1 MENNQPQLK
10 NNLISKAI
18 DYTRVGVVITDPSLP
33 DNPIIYTNQ
42 AFLNLTG
49 YDEEDVIVRNC
60 RFLQGEATNGETVR
74 EVRKAIQQKKPI
86 SIEIQNYRKDGS
98 MFWNELAIDPVY
110 SKENQKWYFVGIQKD
125 ITVQENYKQLLE
137 EALKELTVLSTPIVP
152 IAEKISVLP
161 IIGTLTEER
170 YEEMINQV
178 SHYLTNAKDDVLV
191 MDLSGLI
198 GIDTHAAHKIFK
210 FHELLKLMGTDL
222 ILTGIKPELAIKTE
236 KLNLD
241 FSSLQTFLNVKDAIK
256 QLKG

>member
-33 DNPIIYTNQ
+33 DNPIVYTNQ

-49 YDEEDVIVRNC
+49 YDEKDVIGRNC
-60 RFLQGEATNGETVR
+60 RFLQGKATNGETVR

-110 SKENQKWYFVGIQKD
+110 SEEDQKWYFVGIQKD

-198 GIDTHAAHKIFK
+198 GINTHAAHKIFK

-236 KLNLD
+236 QLNLD

>member
-33 DNPIIYTNQ
+33 DNPIVYTNQ

-49 YDEEDVIVRNC
+49 YDEEDVIGRNC

-110 SKENQKWYFVGIQKD
+110 SEENQKWYFVGIQKD

-178 SHYLTNAKDDVLV
+178 SHYLTNSKDDVLV

>member
-1 MENNQPQLK
+1 
-10 NNLISKAI
+10 
-18 DYTRVGVVITDPSLP
+18 
-33 DNPIIYTNQ
+33 
-42 AFLNLTG
+42 
-49 YDEEDVIVRNC
+49 
-60 RFLQGEATNGETVR
+60 
-74 EVRKAIQQKKPI
+74 
-86 SIEIQNYRKDGS
+86 

>member
-1 MENNQPQLK
+1 
-10 NNLISKAI
+10 
-18 DYTRVGVVITDPSLP
+18 
-33 DNPIIYTNQ
+33 
-42 AFLNLTG
+42 
-49 YDEEDVIVRNC
+49 
-60 RFLQGEATNGETVR
+60 
-74 EVRKAIQQKKPI
+74 
-86 SIEIQNYRKDGS
+86 

-110 SKENQKWYFVGIQKD
+110 SGENQKWYFVGIQKD

-241 FSSLQTFLNVKDAIK
+241 FSSLQTFRNVKDAIK

>member
-49 YDEEDVIVRNC
+49 YDEEDVIGRNC

>member
-33 DNPIIYTNQ
+33 DNPIVYTNQ

-49 YDEEDVIVRNC
+49 YGEEDVIGRNC
-60 RFLQGEATNGETVR
+60 RFLQGEATNRGTVQK
-74 EVRKAIQQKKPI
+74 VRKAIQQKKPI
-86 SIEIQNYRKDGS
+86 SIEIQNYRRDGS
-98 MFWNELAIDPVY
+98 RFWNELAIDPVY
-110 SKENQKWYFVGIQKD
+110 SEEDQKWYFVGIQKD

-178 SHYLTNAKDDVLV
+178 SHYLTTAKDDVLV

-236 KLNLD
+236 QLNLD

-256 QLKG
+256 QLKS

>member
-1 MENNQPQLK
+1 
-10 NNLISKAI
+10 
-18 DYTRVGVVITDPSLP
+18 
-33 DNPIIYTNQ
+33 
-42 AFLNLTG
+42 
-49 YDEEDVIVRNC
+49 
-60 RFLQGEATNGETVR
+60 
-74 EVRKAIQQKKPI
+74 
-86 SIEIQNYRKDGS
+86 

-178 SHYLTNAKDDVLV
+178 SHYLTNSKDDVLV

>member
-33 DNPIIYTNQ
+33 DNPIVYTNQ

-49 YDEEDVIVRNC
+49 YDEEDVIGRNC

>member
-18 DYTRVGVVITDPSLP
+18 DYTCVGVVITDPSLP
-33 DNPIIYTNQ
+33 DNPIVYTNQ

-49 YDEEDVIVRNC
+49 YDEEDVIGRNC
-60 RFLQGEATNGETVR
+60 RFLQGEATNRETVQK
-74 EVRKAIQQKKPI
+74 VRKAIQQKKPI
-86 SIEIQNYRKDGS
+86 SIEIQNYRKDGIR
-98 MFWNELAIDPVY
+98 FWNELAIDPVY
-110 SKENQKWYFVGIQKD
+110 SEEDRKWYFVGIQKD
-125 ITVQENYKQLLE
+125 ITVQENYKHLLE

-178 SHYLTNAKDDVLV
+178 SHYLTTAKDDVLV

-198 GIDTHAAHKIFK
+198 GIDTHTAHKIFK

-256 QLKG
+256 QLKS